1 MEVDGCGY
9 GLGWG
14 GVEWMTTLKRGRGL
28 RGHCRESASFF
39 LFQGRWMDGDMEL
52 WMWISKC
59 G

>member
-14 GVEWMTTLKRGRGL
+14 GVEWMTTLKRGRGV

-39 LFQGRWMDGDMEL
+39 LF
-52 WMWISKC
+52 
-59 G
+59 